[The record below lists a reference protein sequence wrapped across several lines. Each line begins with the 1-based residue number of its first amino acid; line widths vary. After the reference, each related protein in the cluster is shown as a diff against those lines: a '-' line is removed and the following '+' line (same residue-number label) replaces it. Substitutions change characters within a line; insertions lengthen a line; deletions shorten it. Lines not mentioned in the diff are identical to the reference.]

1 MSSQPLDAHLSP
13 QQKALRD
20 FCLRQNDRSQ
30 TIDVH
35 IEPMQVDEEK
45 GTKPG
50 GFFIVQQQTRF
61 SPTKSVVFISE
72 AGMKQIFGQW
82 LAAEQ
87 GFVWV
92 PNPMIQ
98 AQMSELAKQAK
109 G

>member
-1 MSSQPLDAHLSP
+1 MSSQPLDAHLPP

-20 FCLRQNDRSQ
+20 FCLGENDRTQ

-45 GTKPG
+45 GVKPG
-50 GFFIVQQQTRF
+50 GFFIVQQ
-61 SPTKSVVFISE
+61 PTQFAVKKAVVFISE

-98 AQMSELAKQAK
+98 AQMGELAKQAK